1 MTISFFVLS
10 ETLTMILCKMSQDTG
25 GNYQQTFCR
34 NLSGLI
40 IVIYITWPFHFI
52 GFVCCMIQTCMEGN
66 RGSQLLNTWVTSTY
80 GWVLRV
86 FSVPLRTEWWPQV
99 TEAGLPGMCHSLPAT
114 ATRPSRTEV
123 SISLVSQKALWVPW
137 LQWGAHVGISC
148 CSDKANVWIPRELF
162 SLW

>member
-10 ETLTMILCKMSQDTG
+10 EILTMTLCKMSQDTG
-25 GNYQQTFCR
+25 GSYQQTFCR

-40 IVIYITWPFHFI
+40 IVIYIMWPFHFI

-86 FSVPLRTEWWPQV
+86 FSVPLRTEWWPSGDRGRTTRHV
-99 TEAGLPGMCHSLPAT
+99 PLP
-114 ATRPSRTEV
+114 PSYCNTTQQYRSFYLFGFSEGSV
-123 SISLVSQKALWVPW
+123 SALAPVRSPCW
-137 LQWGAHVGISC
+137 HFM
-148 CSDKANVWIPRELF
+148 LF
-162 SLW
+162 R